1 MGFEIGH
8 IQRLT
13 GGQPHQVV
21 EAEQTALFMDILAE
35 PTQQRDEIPLAER
48 GIKSVDLTAC
58 RRHQLRGRHGPKRVT
73 GEIAEQAVIPVNILQ
88 HVKGIVGLGNA
99 Y

>member
-1 MGFEIGH
+1 
-8 IQRLT
+8 
-13 GGQPHQVV
+13 
-21 EAEQTALFMDILAE
+21 
-35 PTQQRDEIPLAER
+35 
-48 GIKSVDLTAC
+48 
-58 RRHQLRGRHGPKRVT
+58 LRGRHGPKRVT